1 MSSKDA
7 SNAIERRTL
16 RVILSNG
23 RIAFEGVEGFSIDLK
38 NPELKVGNLYNA
50 VFSTVGVPTSFTVT
64 VSPEVEKDSKALG
77 YCKDLKELIEIASM
91 KINASLRY
99 SDGDEGVDS

>member
-1 MSSKDA
+1 M
-7 SNAIERRTL
+7 
-16 RVILSNG
+16 
-23 RIAFEGVEGFSIDLK
+23 EGFSIDLK

-50 VFSTVGVPTSFTVT
+50 VFSTVDAPTSFTVT

-77 YCKDLKELIEIASM
+77 YYKDLKELIEIASM

>member
-50 VFSTVGVPTSFTVT
+50 VSPRWGSDELYGYGV
-64 VSPEVEKDSKALG
+64 A
-77 YCKDLKELIEIASM
+77 
-91 KINASLRY
+91 
-99 SDGDEGVDS
+99 